1 LIHPG
6 WAAKLKIV
14 GALYNGREVR
24 MSMAEPVTAT
34 EAEVEQV
41 TKEKLMEDLRAVIA
55 NAEEVKATSLIF

>member
-1 LIHPG
+1 MG
-6 WAAKLKIV
+6 
-14 GALYNGREVR
+14 
-24 MSMAEPVTAT
+24 MSEPVTAT